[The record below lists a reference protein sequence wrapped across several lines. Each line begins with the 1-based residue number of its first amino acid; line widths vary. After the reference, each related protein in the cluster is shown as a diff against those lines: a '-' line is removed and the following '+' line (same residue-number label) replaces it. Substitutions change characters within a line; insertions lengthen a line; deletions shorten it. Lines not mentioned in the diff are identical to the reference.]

1 MKMRTLLFIF
11 IACLAGTAAAQ
22 IVPKAQIF
30 KMDFDS
36 KTELSETWKSLASEA
51 AKVRVFLGG
60 ENHRE
65 IDFNSLMEYGFM
77 NRLHK
82 YAGYRHYVIEL
93 SPARAHYLNR
103 YIGQNDTH
111 ARDVL
116 KGISSP
122 KYMNLFENLHRWNQ
136 SLDSAERIQIHGI
149 DVERFYDLSFER
161 LAESL
166 RLGLQQKSCPDSLL
180 ATVMATI
187 VYANRKF
194 EDRLQAFNEAL
205 KQAGATGSAEESEE
219 EKSTVVA
226 SSYDF
231 WRYDYTEM
239 RIKFESKMSQYKKW
253 LGPTLSES
261 FLLGLQGI
269 KECDQW
275 GQEEQSAS
283 RFHWRE
289 SLMYNRFK
297 EALETHKGGRFFGQF
312 GRCHISESRSDIDC
326 GWYGYESVLNQLIQ
340 SYFGSADS
348 VISMGYFYKE
358 RVNNVSALE
367 LENQAQLEKEIAA
380 LKRPYIEGLALYDL
394 GATDADLRELRKKY
408 RYVLVNNATNTVL
421 ESQMP
426 ETEYQLQP
434 KSNWQLK
441 GNIPYL
447 GVGVWQLQSDPMR
460 EHFKSQGRDFKLGTQ
475 WGLQHQ
481 VGLSYG
487 PLALGLSGYYTQIND
502 ANFETAVYKD
512 SVGGVFYG
520 HWGIDMLAGFHW
532 QRGVWSLDL
541 MGRFG
546 TARSK
551 YTYKQ
556 TPLNTLDVTDVNG
569 LQIHNQSWNAGFNG
583 RLYYTFSSV
592 MGVGINAATYT
603 NVGHGYWIY
612 SGSNQP
618 YANLGV
624 ASGLE
629 AWSLTAQLCLFFSN

>member
-1 MKMRTLLFIF
+1 MRPLFFILLG
-11 IACLAGTAAAQ
+11 CLAGTAASQ
-22 IVPKAQIF
+22 TIPKAQVL

-36 KTELSETWKSLASEA
+36 KTEMSETWKSLASEA

-111 ARDVL
+111 ARDVI

-136 SLDSAERIQIHGI
+136 SLDSADRIQIHGI

-166 RLGLQQKSCPDSLL
+166 RLGLQQKRCPDSLL
-180 ATVMATI
+180 ATVMATV

-194 EDRLQAFNEAL
+194 DDRLQGFNEAL
-205 KQAGATGSAEESEE
+205 KRAERTGDTEESEE
-219 EKSTVVA
+219 EDSKVVA
-226 SSYDF
+226 SNYDF

-239 RIKFESKMSQYKKW
+239 RRQFESQIPQYKKW
-253 LGPTLSES
+253 LGPKLSES
-261 FLLGLQGI
+261 FLLALQGI

-275 GQEEQSAS
+275 EQEEQSAS

-340 SYFGSADS
+340 SYFGSPDS
-348 VISMGYFYKE
+348 VISIGYFYKE

-367 LENQAQLEKEIAA
+367 MGNQAQLDREIAA

-394 GATDADLRELRKKY
+394 GAPEADLRELRKKY
-408 RYVLVNNATNTVL
+408 RYVLVNNATNTSL

-426 ETEYQLQP
+426 KTEYQSQS
-434 KSNWQLK
+434 KSNWQWQGSL
-441 GNIPYL
+441 PYL

-481 VGLSYG
+481 VGLCYG
-487 PLALGLSGYYTQIND
+487 PLALGISGYYTQIND

-512 SVGGVFYG
+512 SLGGVFYG
-520 HWGIDMLAGFHW
+520 HWGVDMLAGLHW

-546 TARSK
+546 TARAK

-556 TPLNTLDVTDVNG
+556 RPLNTLDVTDVNG
-569 LQIHNQSWNAGFNG
+569 LQIHNQSWNAGLSA
-583 RLYYTFSSV
+583 RLYYLFSSV

-624 ASGLE
+624 ASGLQG
-629 AWSLTAQLCLFFSN
+629 WSLTAQLCLFFSN

>member
-1 MKMRTLLFIF
+1 MRTLFFIL
-11 IACLAGTAAAQ
+11 IGCLAGTAVSQ
-22 IVPKAQIF
+22 TLPKAQVL

-36 KTELSETWKSLASEA
+36 KTEMSETWKSLASEA

-60 ENHRE
+60 ENHKE

-103 YIGQNDTH
+103 YIGHSDTH

-161 LAESL
+161 LAENL
-166 RLGLQQKSCPDSLL
+166 RLGLQQKPCPDSLL
-180 ATVMATI
+180 ATVLATV

-194 EDRLQAFNEAL
+194 EDRLKDFNAAL
-205 KQAGATGSAEESEE
+205 KKADGINGVEEFEEEESKVATG
-219 EKSTVVA
+219 
-226 SSYDF
+226 YDF

-239 RIKFESKMSQYKKW
+239 RLKIESKIPIFKEW
-253 LGPTLSES
+253 LGPVLSES
-261 FLLGLQGI
+261 FLLALQGI

-275 GQEEQSAS
+275 EKEEQSAS

-289 SLMYNRFK
+289 SIMYSRFK

-326 GWYGYESVLNQLIQ
+326 GWYGYESVLNQLIN
-340 SYFGSADS
+340 SYFGSPDS

-358 RVNNVSALE
+358 LVNNVSAVE
-367 LENQAQLEKEIAA
+367 VGNQAQLEREITA
-380 LKRPYIEGLALYDL
+380 LKRPFMEGLALYDL
-394 GATDADLRELRKKY
+394 AAADADLQELRKKY
-408 RYVLVNNATNTVL
+408 RFVLVNNANNSSL

-426 ETEYQLQP
+426 DTEYQAQP
-434 KSNWQLK
+434 KSNWQLQ
-441 GNIPYL
+441 GNFPYL
-447 GVGVWQLQSDPMR
+447 GIGLWQIQSDPMR
-460 EHFKSQGRDFKLGTQ
+460 EHFKSQGRDFNLGTQ

-481 VGLSYG
+481 VGLTYG
-487 PLALGLSGYYTQIND
+487 PLAFGLSGYYTQIND
-502 ANFETAVYKD
+502 DNFETAVYKD
-512 SVGGVFYG
+512 SLGGVFYG
-520 HWGIDMLAGFHW
+520 HWGIDVLAGLHW

-541 MGRFG
+541 MGRIG

-551 YTYKQ
+551 YAYKQ
-556 TPLNTLDVTDVNG
+556 SPQNTLDVTDVNG
-569 LQIHNQSWNAGFNG
+569 LQIHNQSWNAGFSG
-583 RLYYTFSSV
+583 RLYYRFSSV
-592 MGVGINAATYT
+592 MGAGINAATYT

-618 YANLGV
+618 YANLGLT
-624 ASGLE
+624 SGLQ
-629 AWSLTAQLCLFFSN
+629 AWSITAQLCLFFSN

>member
-1 MKMRTLLFIF
+1 MRTLFFILMG
-11 IACLAGTAAAQ
+11 CLAGTAVSQ
-22 IVPKAQIF
+22 TLPKAQEL

-36 KTELSETWKSLASEA
+36 KTEMTETWKSLASEA

-60 ENHRE
+60 ENHKE

-103 YIGQNDTH
+103 YIGHSDTH

-149 DVERFYDLSFER
+149 DVERFYDLSVER
-161 LAESL
+161 LAENL
-166 RLGLQQKSCPDSLL
+166 RLGLQQKPCPDSLL
-180 ATVMATI
+180 ATVMATV

-194 EDRLQAFNEAL
+194 DDRLKDFNAAL
-205 KQAGATGSAEESEE
+205 KKADGINGVEEFEEEDSKVATG
-219 EKSTVVA
+219 
-226 SSYDF
+226 YDF
-231 WRYDYTEM
+231 WRYDYSEM
-239 RIKFESKMSQYKKW
+239 RLKIESQIPIIKEW
-253 LGPTLSES
+253 LGPVLSES
-261 FLLGLQGI
+261 FLLALQGI

-275 GQEEQSAS
+275 EKEEQSAS

-289 SLMYNRFK
+289 SVMYSRFK

-326 GWYGYESVLNQLIQ
+326 GWYGYESVLNQLIN
-340 SYFGSADS
+340 SYFGSPDS
-348 VISMGYFYKE
+348 VISIGYFYKD
-358 RVNNVSALE
+358 RVNNVSAAE
-367 LENQAQLEKEIAA
+367 VGNQAQLEREITA
-380 LKRPYIEGLALYDL
+380 LNRPYMEGLALYDL
-394 GATDADLRELRKKY
+394 AAADADLRELRKKY
-408 RYVLVNNATNTVL
+408 RYVLVNNATNSSL

-426 ETEYQLQP
+426 NSDYQAQP
-434 KSNWQLK
+434 KSSWHLE
-441 GNIPYL
+441 GNMPYL
-447 GVGVWQLQSDPMR
+447 GISFWQIQSDPMR
-460 EHFKSQGRDFKLGTQ
+460 EHFKSQGRDFNLGTQ

-481 VGLSYG
+481 VGLTYG
-487 PLALGLSGYYTQIND
+487 PLAFGLSGYYTQIND

-512 SVGGVFYG
+512 SLGGVFYG
-520 HWGIDMLAGFHW
+520 HWGIDVLAGLHW
-532 QRGVWSLDL
+532 HRGVWSLDL
-541 MGRFG
+541 MGRIG

-569 LQIHNQSWNAGFNG
+569 LRIHNQSWNAGFSG
-583 RLYYTFSSV
+583 QLYYRFSSI
-592 MGVGINAATYT
+592 MGAGINAATYT

-618 YANLGV
+618 YANLGL
-624 ASGLE
+624 ASGLQ

>member
-1 MKMRTLLFIF
+1 MRTLFFILMG
-11 IACLAGTAAAQ
+11 CLAGTAVSQ
-22 IVPKAQIF
+22 TLPKAQVLR
-30 KMDFDS
+30 MDFDS
-36 KTELSETWKSLASEA
+36 KTEMSETWKSLASEA

-103 YIGQNDTH
+103 YIGHSDTH

-136 SLDSAERIQIHGI
+136 SLDSTERIQIHGI
-149 DVERFYDLSFER
+149 DVERFYDLSVER
-161 LAESL
+161 LAENL
-166 RLGLQQKSCPDSLL
+166 RLGLQQKPCPDSLL
-180 ATVMATI
+180 ATVMATV

-194 EDRLQAFNEAL
+194 EVRLQDFNAAL
-205 KQAGATGSAEESEE
+205 KRADGTNSVEELEEKESKVATG
-219 EKSTVVA
+219 
-226 SSYDF
+226 YDF

-239 RIKFESKMSQYKKW
+239 RRKIESQIPGFKEW
-253 LGPTLSES
+253 LGPVLSES
-261 FLLGLQGI
+261 FLLALQGI

-275 GQEEQSAS
+275 EKEEQSAS

-289 SLMYNRFK
+289 SVMYSRFK

-326 GWYGYESVLNQLIQ
+326 GWYGYESVLNQLIN
-340 SYFGSADS
+340 SYFGSPDS
-348 VISMGYFYKE
+348 VISMGYFYKD
-358 RVNNVSALE
+358 RVNNVSAVE
-367 LENQAQLEKEIAA
+367 VGNQAQLEREITA
-380 LKRPYIEGLALYDL
+380 LKQPYMEGLTLYDL
-394 GATDADLRELRKKY
+394 GAADADLQELRKKY
-408 RYVLVNNATNTVL
+408 RYVLVNNATNSSL

-426 ETEYQLQP
+426 NTEYQAQP
-434 KSNWQLK
+434 KSSWQLE
-441 GNIPYL
+441 GNMPY
-447 GVGVWQLQSDPMR
+447 VGIGLWQIQSDPMR
-460 EHFKSQGRDFKLGTQ
+460 EHFKSQGRDFNLGTQ

-481 VGLSYG
+481 VGLTYG

-512 SVGGVFYG
+512 SLGGVFYG
-520 HWGIDMLAGFHW
+520 HWGIDVLAGLHW

-541 MGRFG
+541 MGRIG

-556 TPLNTLDVTDVNG
+556 SPQNTLDVTDVNG

-583 RLYYTFSSV
+583 RLYYRFSSV
-592 MGVGINAATYT
+592 MGAGINAATYT
-603 NVGHGYWIY
+603 NIGHGYWIY

-618 YANLGV
+618 YANLGL
-624 ASGLE
+624 ASGLQ